1 MVWAAARLAEAPPG
15 RDRMPAFAAPFPPPL
30 SGTTALMHT
39 LIWLRTD
46 LRLHDNPALAAAAQA
61 GTVTALFIAA
71 PGQWRRHG
79 EAPAKV
85 DFWLRNL
92 RELSRDLGRLGIP
105 LKLLTLDTWDQ
116 VPEALAGFC
125 REHGIAQVHANT
137 EWAVNERRRDD
148 AVAQRL
154 AEADIDWHL
163 HHGASLLRPGT
174 VVTGKGDC
182 YRVYTPYARACRER
196 LRSAPLRATPAPR
209 PQAAP
214 AWQADPLPDAF
225 DGYPP
230 ASDAIRA
237 LWPAGETAA
246 GERLDAFVDG
256 VIDAYRDERDFPS
269 LPATS
274 CLSPYLAAGVLSPGQ
289 ALRAAQAANHGEL
302 ESGNA
307 GAATWINELLWRE
320 FYQHLLAACPELSMH
335 RPMKPETAAVPWR
348 DAPDDLAA
356 WQQGRTGLPIV
367 DAAMRQ
373 LLVLGWMHNRLRMVT
388 AMFLS
393 KNLLIDWR
401 LGEAWFMAHLVDG
414 DLAANNGGWQWSAST
429 GADSVPYFR
438 VFNPLSQSRKFD
450 PRGVFLREW
459 LPELAHLDDS
469 AIHDPSP
476 MERAAAGYPL
486 PIVDLAQSRLRALEA
501 FGNLPKA

>member
-1 MVWAAARLAEAPPG
+1 MVIG
-15 RDRMPAFAAPFPPPL
+15 
-30 SGTTALMHT
+30 S
-39 LIWLRTD
+39 
-46 LRLHDNPALAAAAQA
+46 
-61 GTVTALFIAA
+61 
-71 PGQWRRHG
+71 
-79 EAPAKV
+79 
-85 DFWLRNL
+85 
-92 RELSRDLGRLGIP
+92 
-105 LKLLTLDTWDQ
+105 
-116 VPEALAGFC
+116 
-125 REHGIAQVHANT
+125 
-137 EWAVNERRRDD
+137 
-148 AVAQRL
+148 
-154 AEADIDWHL
+154 
-163 HHGASLLRPGT
+163 
-174 VVTGKGDC
+174 
-182 YRVYTPYARACRER
+182 Y
-196 LRSAPLRATPAPR
+196 LRSAPPRALPAPR

-214 AWQADPLPDAF
+214 AWAADPLPETF
-225 DGYPP
+225 EGYAP

-237 LWPAGETAA
+237 LWPAGESAA
-246 GERLDAFVDG
+246 GARLDAFADG

-274 CLSPYLAAGVLSPGQ
+274 CLSPYLAAGVLSAGQ
-289 ALRAAQAANHGEL
+289 ALRAALAANQGEL
-302 ESGNA
+302 ESGKA

-320 FYQHLLAACPELSMH
+320 FYQHLLAACPALSMH
-335 RPMKPETAAVPWR
+335 QPMKPETAAVPWR
-348 DAPDDLAA
+348 DAPDDLRA

-373 LLVLGWMHNRLRMVT
+373 LLALGWMHNRLRMVT
-388 AMFLS
+388 AMFLT

-459 LPELAHLDDS
+459 LPELAHLDDN

-476 MERAAAGYPL
+476 MERAAAGYPA
-486 PIVDLAQSRLRALEA
+486 PIVDLPQSRLRALEA